1 MKTEIKF
8 ASCALI
14 IAPTRM
20 FTGDSQH
27 QGGRG
32 IPLQGRPSVQKS
44 AHSATG
50 YSETENFYSRTNQT
64 TRILWS
70 LFAEECGVALW
81 RLLISLYCNGQLI
94 NGAIGNLGYDRDM
107 PYILEHLTSLRQE
120 ITDLRNMNAKSA
132 ARSADSQIDQSAV
145 EMRANRLA
153 EIKKELSQMLNRPED
168 PRVWWE
174 KGGRR
179 NRVA

>member
-1 MKTEIKF
+1 LCRYETSCSTLRAYRSAEAPRHPKPAELRSKPAAGLPCAKPKGGCHGSEWVQGPDF
-8 ASCALI
+8 A
-14 IAPTRM
+14 R
-20 FTGDSQH
+20 
-27 QGGRG
+27 
-32 IPLQGRPSVQKS
+32 
-44 AHSATG
+44 
-50 YSETENFYSRTNQT
+50 
-64 TRILWS
+64 
-70 LFAEECGVALW
+70 
-81 RLLISLYCNGQLI
+81 QLI
-94 NGAIGNLGYDRDM
+94 NGSLGNLGYDQDM

-120 ITDLRNMNAKSA
+120 ITDLRNMNARTA

-145 EMRANRLA
+145 EMRANRLL